1 MTYIRHKEINNQFY
15 VILTLITE
23 IVILHIHVPIYIY
36 IYMHVGGVCS
46 VVTDSL
52 QPHGLQPTLHRLLCS
67 WNFAGKDTAVGCQ
80 FLLQQIFLFAG
91 RFITTV
97 PPGKST
103 SICVCVY
110 IPVILSRVRTLMK
123 FQSSQV
129 LCIHLSLICLLH
141 QPLLVRYP
149 ATASSRGPM
158 FEAMRAP
165 PSTLGSTHTA
175 SFEGN
180 PTFYPLLRYQ
190 VPLLFSLQSP
200 LQGPPQLLFPS

>member
-15 VILTLITE
+15 VVLTLITE
-23 IVILHIHVPIYIY
+23 IFILHIHVPIYIY
-36 IYMHVGGVCS
+36 MHVDGVCS

-52 QPHGLQPTLHRLLCS
+52 QPHGLQPTVHRLLCS

-103 SICVCVY
+103 SMCVFVY

-141 QPLLVRYP
+141 QPPPWEALTLPPLKATQLSSHCFGTKCPSSFPYSLLYRDL
-149 ATASSRGPM
+149 SSC
-158 FEAMRAP
+158 
-165 PSTLGSTHTA
+165 
-175 SFEGN
+175 SFLYE
-180 PTFYPLLRYQ
+180 
-190 VPLLFSLQSP
+190 SP
-200 LQGPPQLLFPS
+200 